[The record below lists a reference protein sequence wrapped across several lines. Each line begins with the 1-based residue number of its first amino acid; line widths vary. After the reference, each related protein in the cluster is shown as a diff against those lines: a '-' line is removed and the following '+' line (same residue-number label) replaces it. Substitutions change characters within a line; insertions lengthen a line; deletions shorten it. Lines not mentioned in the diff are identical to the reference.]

1 MQMGSK
7 TFVLALAASLS
18 VPSMVS
24 RAQTATPKPA
34 AKANGGAVSK
44 DVPAEFQAAISQIH
58 SAKSSLEK
66 AGDKWCGHRV
76 KAISLIDQT
85 FRVLGQASAPSP
97 SEIDSGQQDE
107 PGELESGI
115 TALESAKSDF
125 EISGNAWRGRREK
138 AMSLIS
144 KALDDFDWESNA
156 PRTKALIKLLLR
168 SSLRLPRVLT
178 LLTLDWSGCKA
189 GRS

>member
-1 MQMGSK
+1 MRMGSK

-18 VPSMVS
+18 VSSLVS
-24 RAQTATPKPA
+24 RAQTATPKPE
-34 AKANGGAVSK
+34 AKVNSGAVSK

-58 SAKSSLEK
+58 SAKRSLEK

-85 FRVLGQASAPSP
+85 FRVVGQPSTP
-97 SEIDSGQQDE
+97 SSSEFDSGPQDE
-107 PGELESGI
+107 PGELGSGI

-125 EISGNAWRGRREK
+125 EKSGNAWGGRREK

-144 KALDDFDWESNA
+144 KALDELQLGIECAKSQG
-156 PRTKALIKLLLR
+156 TY
-168 SSLRLPRVLT
+168 
-178 LLTLDWSGCKA
+178 
-189 GRS
+189 